1 MATRSLGSLTLDLV
15 AKIGGFTAGMTEAER
30 VADRKSREI
39 AKKNRE
45 RAKEVEKAWSGAT
58 KFLAGA
64 FAGLSVAGLMRSFI
78 QETVDA
84 QNEQAQLAAALKS
97 TGQAAGYSAVEL
109 NKMAASLSGNSTF
122 SEGEITR
129 AQTRLLSY
137 TGIVGEQF
145 PEAMQAV
152 IDMSVRMGMSVEQS
166 AETIGRALDIPSQGL
181 SALQRQGFRF
191 TEEQKK
197 AVEQL
202 EKTGR
207 VAEAQA
213 IILDAL
219 KSSYGGAAA
228 AARNTLG
235 GAVTALQN
243 QLRSLMTGDE
253 GSLTGVREAVESL
266 TKTLGSAETKQAFGT
281 LITLLADV
289 VNGLVKG
296 AAAFLEFGK
305 AIGTGLA
312 IKTQG
317 PDSLEGQLS
326 AVNDEIRSLE
336 NLLNKPKKGGLPLSA
351 DEVKNLNEQLAEAK
365 RRAADIRQFREGLV
379 MSPSSS
385 APAPRSGGATAPSQA
400 EIAALAAAAARREA
414 AEKAA
419 KESARQAQS
428 YIENLRKQLQA
439 TENLSVAETVLRDIQ
454 AGRVKLTGGVTEKEL
469 INIAKQIDAARALT
483 KSIEEQTKAR
493 EAAEQIQKR
502 IDDQAVDQVE
512 AMVKSNQSLREE
524 IEMLG
529 LEGEERAKVEQA
541 RIAGTVAL
549 KEEELAMLKN
559 ADASATQ
566 IASLEREIV
575 LLKQRTEL
583 VGKRS
588 VKESEIRQIEEQAK
602 RQEQAYKNIQD
613 ALGQGL
619 YDIATGNFKSIGQAF
634 TQMLTRM
641 ATEATAADIMKKI
654 FNQGQGSQGG
664 GAFGDILKV
673 FGSIFVPGRAN
684 GGPVV
689 AGGMY
694 QVNENSPEMLS
705 MGGKQYLMMGNQ
717 GGTVT
722 PNAGGKSI
730 NMTVVQQFAPGTDRR
745 TTAQAAADAR
755 RQLETGARNL

>member
-1 MATRSLGSLTLDLV
+1 MATRSLGQLTLDLV

-58 KFLAGA
+58 KYIAGA
-64 FAGLSVAGLMRSFI
+64 FAGLSVAGLMRTFI
-78 QETVDA
+78 QETVAA
-84 QNEQAQLAAALKS
+84 QNEQTQLAAVLKS
-97 TGQAAGYSAVEL
+97 TGEAAGFSANEL
-109 NKMAASLSGNSTF
+109 NKMAASMAGNSTF

-152 IDMSVRMGMSVEQS
+152 IDMSARMGMSVEQS

-197 AVEQL
+197 AAEEL
-202 EKTGR
+202 ERTGR

-219 KSSYGGAAA
+219 KSSYGGAAS
-228 AARNTLG
+228 AARNTFG
-235 GAVTALQN
+235 GAISALQN
-243 QLRSLMTGDE
+243 QLRSLMTGED
-253 GSLTGVREAVESL
+253 GSLEGTREAIEAL
-266 TKTLGSAETKQAFGT
+266 TNTLGSAETKQAFAT
-281 LITLLADV
+281 LISSLSTLV
-289 VNGLVKG
+289 EWLVKG
-296 AAAFLEFGK
+296 ASAALEFGK
-305 AIGTGLA
+305 AVGIGLA
-312 IKTQG
+312 IRTQG

-365 RRAADIRQFREGLV
+365 KRASDIRQLREGLV
-379 MSPSSS
+379 TPPSSS
-385 APAPRSGGATAPSQA
+385 TPAPRTGGATAPNQA
-400 EIAALAAAAARREA
+400 EIAALAAAGARREA
-414 AEKAA
+414 AERAA
-419 KESARQAQS
+419 KDAARQAQA
-428 YIENLRKQLQA
+428 YLENLKKQLQA

-454 AGRVKLTGGVTEKEL
+454 AGRIKLAGGVTEKEL
-469 INIAKQIDAARALT
+469 ISIAKQIDAAREFT

-493 EAAEQIQKR
+493 EAAAELQQR
-502 IDDQAVDQVE
+502 LDDQAVAQAE
-512 AMVKSNQSLREE
+512 SMVKSNQALREE

-529 LEGEERAKVEQA
+529 LEGEARLQVERA
-541 RIAGTVAL
+541 RINGTIAL

-566 IASLEREIV
+566 ILSLEREIELLRQRSELLGQKTV
-575 LLKQRTEL
+575 KETELKQL
-583 VGKRS
+583 
-588 VKESEIRQIEEQAK
+588 EEEAK

-619 YDIATGNFKSIGQAF
+619 YDIATGNFKNIGQAF

-641 ATEATAADIMKKI
+641 ATEAIAADLMKKI
-654 FNQGQGSQGG
+654 FGSGSSSGG
-664 GAFGDILKV
+664 GGFGDIFKV
-673 FGSIFVPGRAN
+673 FGSLFGGGRAN
-684 GGPVV
+684 GGPVM

-694 QVNENSPEMLS
+694 QVNENGPEMLS

-722 PNAGGKSI
+722 PNAGGKSV

-745 TTAQAAADAR
+745 TTTQAAADAR
-755 RQLETGARNL
+755 RQLEYGARNL